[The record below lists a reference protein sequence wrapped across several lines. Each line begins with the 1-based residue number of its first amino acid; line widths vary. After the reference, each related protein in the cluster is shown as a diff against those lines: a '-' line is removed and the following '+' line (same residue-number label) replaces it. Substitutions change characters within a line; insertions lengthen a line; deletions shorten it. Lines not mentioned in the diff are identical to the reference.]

1 MLFPDVALAM
11 LINHTTQAYSTGA
24 PAYITYRERTH
35 VSASVGGYSKEIDRY
50 VMVRNADNF
59 AVMQDLPRGGEN
71 IGQAFPI
78 IPYFDPL
85 SNFGFAYFA
94 NLHKLDISITR
105 GQPFLFPIPT
115 DAGVDVVVPYDSYLA
130 PRYAAD
136 SRPDA
141 LHLLIDPTSRLTD
154 FPGCSS
160 GCPYPAEIV
169 EDPQTH
175 LPSRIVER
183 FTTGDT
189 TITLDYAVID
199 GHWIV
204 THGTFGASQHALGI
218 SFRASADITFDQFAF
233 PSTPPDPRLAGA
245 PSPQPS
251 TT

>member
-1 MLFPDVALAM
+1 MLFPDAALAL
-11 LINHTTQAYSTGA
+11 LINRTTQAYTTGA
-24 PAYITYRERTH
+24 PTYMTYRERTH

-59 AVMQDLPRGGEN
+59 AVMKDLPRGGEN

-85 SNFGFAYFA
+85 SNFGFSYFA
-94 NLHKLDISITR
+94 NLHKLDISVTR
-105 GQPFLFPIPT
+105 GQPWLFPIPS
-115 DAGVDVVVPYDSYLA
+115 DAGVDVVVPYNSYWA

-136 SRPDA
+136 STADA
-141 LHLLIDPTSRLTD
+141 LHLLIDPTTRLTD
-154 FPGCSS
+154 DPGCNA

-169 EDPQTH
+169 EDPQTQ

-183 FTTGDT
+183 FTAGDS

-199 GHWIV
+199 GHWVV

-218 SFRASADITFDQFAF
+218 SFRVSADITFDRFAF
-233 PSTPPDPRLAGA
+233 PTSPPDPRLAGS

-251 TT
+251 AS